1 MAQNLFPDDLA
12 KEAQIGEV
20 QDNPTQ
26 YTVLERLKVL
36 KTALDSLAGGGST
49 QDVVD
54 AIEVFE
60 ATFISEDFATQA
72 TLEAAR
78 ALLEQIEANTD
89 ELEIKIDNVD
99 VNTDELEAKLDDI
112 KACIDL
118 FKTAFDDRDLATEAK
133 QDDLIAEV
141 NALQGT
147 GDKTLTNIDDRLGQ
161 VRAELID
168 MKSRRNDTYEQFSY
182 GVAPL
187 GIRNDSLISLGGDN
201 LDYHPMSVDEY
212 GRQIVSDDQS
222 HNKLDDINQAISDLN
237 DDVGGTGSPAAY
249 GDGDVIGVLKA
260 VRDVLILVDAQQT
273 DGTQKLRFGIVIL
286 GPLM

>member
-36 KTALDSLAGGGST
+36 KTALDLARRGGST

-182 GVAPL
+182 GVAPW
-187 GIRNDSLISLGGDN
+187 
-201 LDYHPMSVDEY
+201 VF
-212 GRQIVSDDQS
+212 VTT
-222 HNKLDDINQAISDLN
+222 A
-237 DDVGGTGSPAAY
+237 
-249 GDGDVIGVLKA
+249 
-260 VRDVLILVDAQQT
+260 
-273 DGTQKLRFGIVIL
+273 
-286 GPLM
+286 